1 MLLLILVVVIS
12 LAIKQTFFNSKE
24 GLLTSTMITKIEEAI
39 EEYESEVEKIS
50 SQSLKR
56 ISSAKLTQAESVTFS
71 PILADEQLK
80 TSAKIDKIIELKPTS
95 DIIKD
100 ILADTNARK
109 YKANLLMLNRINKES
124 YPDDEAFTK
133 LLESVTGSAYNV
145 VSGENSAYPTLF
157 PPNHYKTRAV
167 MEYISAFLHNPKN
180 THNPYICI
188 LILYVAIEKD
198 PAAYF
203 HRIYFSPIPYC
214 MDV

>member
-1 MLLLILVVVIS
+1 MKGFFKINRPFLYQMLLLLLVVVIS

-39 EEYESEVEKIS
+39 EEYENEVEKIS

-145 VSGENSAYPTLF
+145 VSGENSAYNKIRNYVET
-157 PPNHYKTRAV
+157 
-167 MEYISAFLHNPKN
+167 ISNVVPSEPL
-180 THNPYICI
+180 
-188 LILYVAIEKD
+188 
-198 PAAYF
+198 
-203 HRIYFSPIPYC
+203 
-214 MDV
+214 